1 MNINLTR
8 QQLAILGSLLLAG
21 YLVFCCFGYTLGRG
35 LRPNR
40 PHHMKRHYLTKVLVL
55 LIGSIPVGLRPNSP
69 RHLSILPGGVRHD

>member
-21 YLVFCCFGYTLGRG
+21 HLVFCCFGYTLGRG

-55 LIGSIPVGLRPNSP
+55 LIVALFLLACGPTPPAICQFCLEG
-69 RHLSILPGGVRHD
+69 